1 VSEITTEKRL
11 VKVADGRSVEVL
23 AAPASAGL
31 PLLFHTGTP
40 AGLVEDQVLLKAA
53 AANGLRCVQYARPG
67 YSNSSPQ
74 PGRRVGDAVADVTAI
89 LGQLEIGDFVTA
101 GWSGGGPHALACA
114 ALLPGRCLAT
124 ATLAGV
130 APYSADGLDWL
141 AGMAQENIDEF
152 GRAVAGEAVLAQYLN
167 VAAPGL
173 AEVTADELA
182 EVFGDLVTAP
192 DKAVLHGEFGAYLA
206 ESSRAA
212 VSTGIAG
219 WRDDNLAFVHE
230 WGFDVADIGSP
241 VTVWQGDQD
250 AMVPLSHGQWLAS
263 HVPGAKSHLRLGEGH
278 LSLVVKHLD
287 DILGELAAETD

>member
-1 VSEITTEKRL
+1 VSHITTEKTL

-31 PLLFHTGTP
+31 ALLFHTGTP
-40 AGLVEDQVLLKAA
+40 AGLVEDQILLSAA
-53 AANGLRCVQYARPG
+53 AERGLSCIQYARPG

-74 PGRRVGDAVADVTAI
+74 PGRRVADAVTDVTAI
-89 LGQLEIGDFVTA
+89 LDHLDIGEFVTA

-114 ALLPGRCLAT
+114 ALLPGRCLAA

-130 APYSADGLDWL
+130 APYSAEGLDWL
-141 AGMAQENIDEF
+141 AGMAPENLDEF
-152 GRAVAGEAVLAQYLN
+152 GRALAGEAVLSEYLN
-167 VAAPGL
+167 LAAAAV
-173 AEVTADELA
+173 AEVSTEDIA
-182 EVFGDLVTAP
+182 EMFGELVTAP
-192 DKAVLHGEFGAYLA
+192 DKAVLHGGFGRYLA

-230 WGFDVADIGSP
+230 WGFDVADIGLP

-263 HVPGAKSHLRLGEGH
+263 HIPGAKSQLRLGDGH
-278 LSLVVKHLD
+278 LSLFVKHLS
-287 DILGELAAETD
+287 DILGGLAAEAG

>member
-1 VSEITTEKRL
+1 VSDITTEKTL

-31 PLLFHTGTP
+31 ALLFHTGTP
-40 AGLVEDQVLLKAA
+40 AGLVEDQILLSAA
-53 AANGLRCVQYARPG
+53 AEHGLRCIQYARPG

-89 LGQLEIGDFVTA
+89 LDHLDIGEFVTA

-130 APYSADGLDWL
+130 APYSAEGLDWL
-141 AGMAQENIDEF
+141 AGMAPENIDEF
-152 GRAVAGEAVLAQYLN
+152 GRALAGEVVLSEYLN
-167 VAAPGL
+167 LAASAL
-173 AEVTADELA
+173 AEVTADEVA
-182 EVFGDLVTAP
+182 EAFGDLVTAP
-192 DKAVLHGEFGAYLA
+192 DKAVLHGEFGAYMA

-219 WRDDNLAFVHE
+219 WRDDNHAFVHE
-230 WGFDVADIGSP
+230 WGFGVADIRSP

-250 AMVPLSHGQWLAS
+250 AMVPLSHGQWLAG
-263 HVPGAKSHLRLGEGH
+263 HIPGAKSQLRFGDGH
-278 LSLVVKHLD
+278 LSLFVRHLG
-287 DILGELAAETD
+287 DILGELAAEAG